1 LTPSLTTK
9 IGILCLAVALGA
21 CANPPIKA
29 NKGVCMVVG
38 AVLGGGGTMIAR
50 HQDSDADGKNERQRG
65 AIGAAVG
72 AGLGYLLCGQSTV
85 AAAPAP
91 APAPRAAP
99 APAPAPAPRAAS
111 RIVLRGVNF
120 DFDRATIRPDASV
133 ILDEAASIL
142 NENSDVQVEV
152 GGHTDAVGTDEY
164 NQGLSER
171 RARAVADYL
180 IEKGVSASR
189 LGTAGYGESR
199 PVADNGTAD
208 GRAQNRRVEL
218 GTGR

>member
-1 LTPSLTTK
+1 
-9 IGILCLAVALGA
+9 
-21 CANPPIKA
+21 
-29 NKGVCMVVG
+29 
-38 AVLGGGGTMIAR
+38 
-50 HQDSDADGKNERQRG
+50 
-65 AIGAAVG
+65 
-72 AGLGYLLCGQSTV
+72 
-85 AAAPAP
+85 
-91 APAPRAAP
+91 
-99 APAPAPAPRAAS
+99 
-111 RIVLRGVNF
+111 VLRGVNF

-189 LGTAGYGESR
+189 LGTAGYGESK